1 MKSMNQTANPDYI
14 RISAGDNRVYTE
26 IKELAKYKDL
36 ILLFVKRDFMVKYKQ
51 TILGPLWIV
60 LQPFITS
67 LMYLFVFGGIAKIDT
82 AGVPG
87 ILFYTASNAMWGF
100 FSSSLTSSAETF
112 TANANLFG
120 KVYFPRLTIPIAN
133 TISSALRFFI
143 EMILFLILYV
153 FFGFN
158 AALGGSLLAIPV
170 ILLLL
175 LYLGAF
181 GIGSGIIISSMT
193 VKYRDL
199 RVLIGFGMQL
209 WMYAT
214 PVVYP
219 LKEIT
224 NPILRTLVLINPVSA
239 PMELFRKL
247 LFGSGTVVPWSCLT
261 SLIITTIMLF
271 SGIRLFSRVEKTFI
285 DTV

>member
-1 MKSMNQTANPDYI
+1 MKQINEAANPDYI
-14 RISAGDNRVYTE
+14 RISANDNRVSAE
-26 IKELAKYKDL
+26 INELFKYKDL
-36 ILLFVKRDFMVKYKQ
+36 IWLFVKRGFMVKYKQ
-51 TILGPLWIV
+51 TILGPLWII

-133 TISSALRFFI
+133 AISSALKFFI
-143 EMILFLILYV
+143 EMALFLILYI
-153 FFGFN
+153 FFAFN
-158 AALGGSLLAIPV
+158 TVLGGSLLAIPV

-175 LYLGAF
+175 LYLGSF
-181 GIGSGIIISSMT
+181 GIGCGIIISSMT

-199 RVLIGFGMQL
+199 RILIGFGVQL

-224 NPILRTLVLINPVSA
+224 NPILRTIVLINPISA
-239 PMELFRKL
+239 PMELYRKM
-247 LFGSGTVVPWSCLT
+247 LFDSGTIVTWSCIT
-261 SLIITTIMLF
+261 SFAITILVLF
-271 SGIRLFSRVEKTFI
+271 FGIRLFSHVEKTFI